1 MKATTTSRH
10 EPHPIAVLLNANA
23 KQVSPRV
30 RDALSSVVP
39 AGSLFVS
46 RDAEEAHRIA
56 DTVMSR
62 GVGTVFTG
70 GGDGTFVSW
79 VNHIL
84 DRVERHDAK
93 APRFGVLA
101 LGTGNAVAGMV
112 GAGRPVEDLRRY
124 MNGDVPSSR
133 RVDLVTVEGRR
144 TPFAGVGVAAAVLED
159 YNWLKRRLGRRVA
172 SGVKGYGLAIALRSA
187 PRQIL
192 QRPVYCE
199 IVNTGRTAWRV
210 GPDGEPVG
218 RPIERGDLLYSG
230 PCMLAAGGTVPYYGF
245 GLRAF
250 PFAGRR
256 PGAMQLR
263 VATRIPV
270 AALLANVSRI
280 FAGEFSHPGLLDFMA
295 DRVSMSF
302 DRPVPLQVGG
312 DAEGSRERVEMGIA
326 PRPVEVLD
334 FRALARPAAA

>member
-1 MKATTTSRH
+1 MKAIPISPH

-23 KQVSPRV
+23 KQVNPRL
-30 RDALSSVVP
+30 RDALSSLVP
-39 AGSLFVS
+39 AGSLFLS
-46 RDAEEAHRIA
+46 RDPEEAHRIA

-84 DRVERHDAK
+84 DRVERHDAP

-124 MNGDVPSSR
+124 LSGDVAPSR

-144 TPFAGVGVAAAVLED
+144 TPFAGVGVDAAVLED
-159 YNWLKRRLGRRVA
+159 YNWLKRRLGRHVA

-187 PRQIL
+187 PRQLL

-199 IVNTGRTAWRV
+199 IVNTGGPAWRI

-218 RPIERGDLLYSG
+218 RPIEGGDLLYAG

-245 GLRAF
+245 GLKAF

-256 PGAMQLR
+256 TGAMQFR
-263 VATRIPV
+263 IATRIPLP
-270 AALLANVSRI
+270 ALLANVGRI
-280 FAGEFSHPGLLDFMA
+280 FAGEFSHPGLLDFMV

-312 DAEGSRERVEMGIA
+312 DAEGSRDRLEMGIA
-326 PRPVEVLD
+326 PRSVQVLD
-334 FRALARPAAA
+334 FRALQRPAAA